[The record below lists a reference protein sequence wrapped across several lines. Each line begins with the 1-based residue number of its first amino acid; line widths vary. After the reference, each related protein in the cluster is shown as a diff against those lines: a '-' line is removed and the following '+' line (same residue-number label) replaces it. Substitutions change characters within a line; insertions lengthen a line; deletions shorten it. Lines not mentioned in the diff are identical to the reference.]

1 MFVALKAHGMS
12 VLPPDWPTYHLG
24 LDEVTDD
31 LVVKVIDGSPFD
43 SLLNVLFLQRHDK
56 TLTSCL
62 HEEAPRVRTL
72 L

>member
-1 MFVALKAHGMS
+1 MCCS
-12 VLPPDWPTYHLG
+12 ESTWEVLPPDWPTHHLG

-31 LVVKVIDGSPFD
+31 LVVKVIDGGPFD

-56 TLTSCL
+56 TLTFCF
-62 HEEAPRVRTL
+62 HKEAPRVTTL